1 VSDHDPD
8 RQRVLVTGAGG
19 QLATEL
25 VRTAPAA
32 WSVVALSERELDITD
47 AAAVEREILR
57 HRPHAIVNAAAYTA
71 VDRAESE
78 EEQAFLVNRDGPA
91 AIAAA
96 ASRHGAFLV
105 HVSTDFVFDG
115 SASHPYVP
123 EAQPHPISI
132 YGASKLAGDMAVRHA
147 CAEAAI
153 LRTAWVYASHGRN
166 FVHTMLK
173 LMRERGHVRVIADQ
187 VGTPTN
193 ARGLAGCCWRL
204 VERKLGGTYHWT
216 DAGVASW
223 YDFAVAIAEIGVATG
238 VLPSMPTVEPIRT
251 IDYPTPAKRPAYGVL
266 DKTSTWQALGLS
278 APHWR
283 VPLWRTLEEIA
294 KESGHG

>member
-1 VSDHDPD
+1 MSHATAATI
-8 RQRVLVTGAGG
+8 LVTGAGG

-32 WSVVALSERELDITD
+32 MNVVALSEKELDITD
-47 AAAVEREILR
+47 AAAVDRMVVR
-57 HRPHAIVNAAAYTA
+57 HRPQAIVNAAAYTA
-71 VDRAESE
+71 VDKAESE
-78 EEQAFLVNRDGPA
+78 VEQAFLVNRDG
-91 AIAAA
+91 AAA
-96 ASRHGAFLV
+96 VAEAAERHNAFLV

-115 SASHPYVP
+115 TAHAPYVP
-123 EAQPHPISI
+123 DAMPHPLSV

-147 CAEAAI
+147 APTAAI
-153 LRTAWVYASHGRN
+153 VRTAWVYASHGRN
-166 FVHTMLK
+166 FVHTMLR
-173 LMRERGHVRVIADQ
+173 LMREKGQVRVIADQ

-204 VERKLGGTYHWT
+204 IDLRLGGLFHWT

-238 VLPSMPTVEPIRT
+238 ALHAMPKVEPIRT
-251 IDYPTPAKRPAYGVL
+251 IDYPTPARRPSYSVL
-266 DKTSTWQALGLS
+266 DKTLTWQALGLV

-283 VPLWRTLEEIA
+283 VPLWRTLEDLA
-294 KESGHG
+294 KEAGHG

>member
-1 VSDHDPD
+1 MSASPATPIT
-8 RQRVLVTGAGG
+8 VLVTGAGG

-25 VRTAPAA
+25 VRTAPASA
-32 WSVVALSERELDITD
+32 SVIALSERDLDITD
-47 AAAVEREILR
+47 AAAVEREVLR
-57 HRPHAIVNAAAYTA
+57 HRPQAIINAAAYTA

-78 EEQAFLVNRDGPA
+78 PDQAFLVNRDG
-91 AIAAA
+91 AAA
-96 ASRHGAFLV
+96 VAEAAHRHNAFLV
-105 HVSTDFVFDG
+105 HISTDFVFEG
-115 SASHPYVP
+115 SGSQPYVP
-123 EAQPHPISI
+123 ESMPHPISV

-147 CAEAAI
+147 CVSAAI
-153 LRTAWVYASHGRN
+153 VRTAWVYASHGRN
-166 FVHTMLK
+166 FVLTMLK

-204 VERKLGGTYHWT
+204 VDLKLGGLYHWT

-238 VLPSMPTVEPIRT
+238 VLHAMPTVEPIRT
-251 IDYPTPAKRPAYGVL
+251 VDYPTPARRPAYGVL
-266 DKTSTWQALGLS
+266 DKTSTWQALGLT

-283 VPLWRTLEEIA
+283 VPLWRTLEELA